1 MASFLQRIRN
11 SIKAFGNQQTNEQYN
26 RFIYDVLGKNQIT
39 NSQYNDDFIDKGYK
53 FNPTIYSLIQ
63 LISKSAITV
72 PYKIYQK
79 LDESAVKEY
88 KGLLSNGLNEDSVFK
103 SKLMRKHIF
112 EEVEHSAL
120 GKLLERPNPAQSFS
134 VFLQELISF
143 GKLTGNRFVYGIAPE
158 NGENKGI
165 YSQIYNLPA
174 HLIEIKSDG
183 IFKPVSKYTMMYN
196 KNKYELSSEEV
207 LHIADFNPDY
217 QGDGTH
223 LYGQSPIEAGMRV
236 LTTANEAVETNLKF
250 LHNQS
255 ARGMLTP
262 DDDQLTPT
270 QAQQLKD
277 ALRRNYQGSKSAND
291 IMITGK
297 KFSWTNFGLSTSD
310 LQLLE
315 SYNATIK
322 DLCNLY
328 GVPVQ
333 LLNNTEST
341 TYDNYRI
348 ARKVLFT
355 NAIIPELNKIRDEFN
370 RWLVPHYGEDL
381 YFDFDY
387 SAIPELMPEQQ
398 QLIDNLSKSY
408 WLTTNE
414 KREASGYGVDEDNH
428 IMNEYLIPNQFV
440 PISDLDLGISDDVS
454 FPVQEAEQEEEVM
467 TEDEMVDMQEQEEK
481 QMTARLETAL
491 KNKVEEHNE
500 KVGDAKTKRTTVRTL
515 YQVYKRGVG
524 AYRTNPS
531 SVRPNVQ
538 NEDQW
543 AMGRV
548 NSYLYALRNGKFR
561 SGKHDTDLLPEGHPM
576 SSKDDKAISD
586 EVYNSREDAQDRAEA
601 IGCSTTHTHETED
614 GMVYMP
620 CANME
625 ELEDALSKD
634 KEEEEEEY
642 KQELYDDYPKS
653 ARENAEKS
661 KEINESFNNP
671 CATLV
676 GKNRANDL
684 IEGRGL
690 SLDIVKKT
698 FAYLSRAYEYVTGEY
713 IDEKDKPICGDIS
726 YSLWGGDNKVSKV
739 EDDPMYKWCKRI
751 IDKAEEDAT
760 T

>member
-11 SIKAFGNQQTNEQYN
+11 GLKAFNSQQTNEQYN
-26 RFIYDVLGKNQIT
+26 RFIYNVLGNNKIT

-53 FNPTIYSLIQ
+53 YNPTIYSLIQ

-72 PYKIYQK
+72 PFKIYQK

-88 KGLLSNGLNEDSVFK
+88 KGLLSNGLNEESVFK

-158 NGENKGI
+158 NGENKGV
-165 YSQIYNLPA
+165 YSQLYNLPA

-196 KNKYELSSEEV
+196 ESKYQLSAEEV

-370 RWLVPHYGEDL
+370 RWLVPQYGEDL

-414 KREASGYGVDEDNH
+414 KREASGYGVDEDNP
-428 IMNEYLIPNQFV
+428 IMNEYLVPSQYV
-440 PISDLDLGISDDVS
+440 PISDLDLGISDDVT
-454 FPVQEAEQEEEVM
+454 FPVQEAEEEEDVM
-467 TEDEMVDMQEQEEK
+467 TEDEMEDMQEEK

-491 KNKVEEHNE
+491 RNKVEEHNE
-500 KVGDAKTKRTTVRTL
+500 KVGDDKTKRTTVRTL
-515 YQVYKRGVG
+515 YQVYRRGVG
-524 AYRTNPS
+524 AYRTNPA

-543 AMGRV
+543 AMGRI
-548 NSYLYALRNGKFR
+548 NSFIYALRNGRFR

-576 SSKDDKAISD
+576 SSKDEKAVSD
-586 EVYNSREDAQDRAEA
+586 EVYDNRVDAQERAEA

-625 ELEDALSKD
+625 ELEEALSKD
-634 KEEEEEEY
+634 KQEEEEY
-642 KQELYDDYPKS
+642 KQESYSDYPKS
-653 ARENAEKS
+653 VRENAK
-661 KEINESFNNP
+661 KAQEINESFNNP

-684 IEGRGL
+684 IAGRGL

-698 FAYLSRAYEYVTGEY
+698 FAYLSRAYEYVTGDY

-726 YSLWGGDNKVSKV
+726 FALWGGDIKVSKV